1 MAKGILNV
9 GGGVVSVDA
18 SGNFTVDTGLIADG
32 ASVFNE
38 TGVDVDFRIESD
50 DNANMLFVDAGND
63 RVGIGVATPKTALT
77 VEGALTLKEQADAD
91 SDTAAY
97 GQLWVN
103 TATPNELYF
112 TDDAGTDARL
122 NTQYQDGAQVF
133 NESSADVDFRIES
146 NGQANMFFVDGGNDK
161 IGIGT
166 STPVTDLTIDGTLTL
181 KEQADADGDTATY
194 GQIWVNTATP
204 NELYFTDDAGTDYDI
219 SGKASTG
226 KAIAMAI
233 VFGG

>member
-50 DNANMLFVDAGND
+50 DNANMFFVDGGND
-63 RVGIGVATPKTALT
+63 RVGIGIATPKTALT
-77 VEGALTLKEQADAD
+77 VEGALTLKERAEADTN
-91 SDTAAY
+91 TATY
-97 GQLWVN
+97 GQLWVD

-112 TDDAGTDARL
+112 T
-122 NTQYQDGAQVF
+122 N
-133 NESSADVDFRIES
+133 
-146 NGQANMFFVDGGNDK
+146 
-161 IGIGT
+161 
-166 STPVTDLTIDGTLTL
+166 
-181 KEQADADGDTATY
+181 DADTDI
-194 GQIWVNTATP
+194 QIT
-204 NELYFTDDAGTDYDI
+204 
-219 SGKASTG
+219 SGSGINAASTG
-226 KAIAMAI
+226 KAIAMAM

>member
-18 SGNFTVDTGLIADG
+18 SGNFTVETGLIADG

-50 DNANMLFVDAGND
+50 DNANMFFVDGGND
-63 RVGIGVATPKTALT
+63 RVGIGIATPKTALT
-77 VEGALTLKEQADAD
+77 VEGSVTLKEQASAD

-97 GQLWVN
+97 GQLWVKSD
-103 TATPNELYF
+103 TPNSLYF
-112 TDDAGTDARL
+112 T
-122 NTQYQDGAQVF
+122 
-133 NESSADVDFRIES
+133 
-146 NGQANMFFVDGGNDK
+146 
-161 IGIGT
+161 
-166 STPVTDLTIDGTLTL
+166 
-181 KEQADADGDTATY
+181 GDTGVDQA
-194 GQIWVNTATP
+194 
-204 NELYFTDDAGTDYDI
+204 L
-219 SGKASTG
+219 ASTG